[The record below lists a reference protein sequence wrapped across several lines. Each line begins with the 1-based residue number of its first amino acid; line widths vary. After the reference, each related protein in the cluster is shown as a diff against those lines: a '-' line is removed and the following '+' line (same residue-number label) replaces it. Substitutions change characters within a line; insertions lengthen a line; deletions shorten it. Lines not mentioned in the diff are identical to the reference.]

1 MKSYRKSLTP
11 LGINTRPSNLFVDAG
26 QLNISQ
32 PYNAGNPMDASS
44 YASIMS
50 RYGNNNLLAA
60 PANYGVTVNQP
71 NINNLNTSS
80 LGSTVANNMAK
91 SGNSGASGNSGSG
104 FLGLKGASASTNADK
119 AGAGI
124 AGIAALAQN
133 FQKPVFDTETAGKA
147 ANAAA
152 ATQDTGAGAS
162 DSTSLMNAWNSIGF
176 AKDNYIKRDIDKQTG
191 FQKGLGVF
199 NSTAS
204 GASAGMSIGGPWGA
218 LIGGVAGL
226 GSGLYGMF
234 NRGAQAKKA
243 AKRLNAQADTVN
255 SNLLSGFNNNA
266 TNLDISAG
274 QNMLAN
280 YSAYGGGLNVLDN
293 QPYYA
298 DGGILEGDY
307 DVDNITPEQIRELR
321 RRGYNVQID

>member
-26 QLNISQ
+26 QLNIRQ
-32 PYNAGNPMDASS
+32 PYNAGNPLDAYS
-44 YASIMS
+44 YASIMP

-71 NINNLNTSS
+71 NINNLDTKD
-80 LGSTVANNMAK
+80 LAK
-91 SGNSGASGNSGSG
+91 LRNSGASGKSGSG
-104 FLGLKGASASTNADK
+104 FLGLKGASASTTADK

-176 AKDNYIKRDIDKQTG
+176 AKDNYTKRDIDKQTG

-255 SNLLSGFNNNA
+255 SNLLAGFNNNA

-280 YSAYGGGLNVLDN
+280 Y
-293 QPYYA
+293 
-298 DGGILEGDY
+298 
-307 DVDNITPEQIRELR
+307 
-321 RRGYNVQID
+321 